1 MRGTSE
7 TLCLY
12 AQFVHRS
19 FQSVQ
24 SIKNFISAVRTLHRI
39 LDIEFPTADMMHLN
53 LLLRGISRTKQ
64 HIVKKAAPITPG
76 ILLDIY
82 QFINFENSFDFA
94 IWSLILTMFFS
105 MARKSNMVPVSS

>member
-1 MRGTSE
+1 MFIFSI
-7 TLCLY
+7 L
-12 AQFVHRS
+12 HRS

-24 SIKNFISAVRTLHRI
+24 SIKTSISAVRTLHRI

-64 HIVKKAAPITPG
+64 HVVKKAVSITPE

-82 QFINFENSFDFA
+82 QFINSVNSFDFA

-105 MARKSNMVPVSS
+105 MAKKVYHGSGVFWKI